1 MLDDSAD
8 ERRDPPRVVEVWE
21 CNQDAVRAFQLC
33 PIGGIGGGM
42 GGVLWIGIGPEAI
55 RAAVAL
61 LRIPRRDWPELAE
74 DVGYMGRCV
83 AAERSKQAAA
93 RKAK

>member
-21 CNQDAVRAFQLC
+21 CNQEAVRVFQLC
-33 PIGGIGGGM
+33 PINGIGGGK

-55 RAAVAL
+55 RAGAAL
-61 LRIPRRDWPELAE
+61 LRIPRRDWPDLAE
-74 DVGYMGRCV
+74 DVNYMGRRV
-83 AAERSKQAAA
+83 AAERNKQAAA
-93 RKAK
+93 RANK